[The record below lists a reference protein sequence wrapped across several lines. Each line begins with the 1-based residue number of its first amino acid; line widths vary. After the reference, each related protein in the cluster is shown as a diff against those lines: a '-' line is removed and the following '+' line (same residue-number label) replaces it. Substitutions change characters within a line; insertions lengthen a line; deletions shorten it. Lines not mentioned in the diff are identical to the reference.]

1 VPSAAVAIPQDELV
15 LGRYRPVQPLGSGGS
30 GSVWLARDELEG
42 DDVTL
47 KIVAREGKAAA
58 RAERE
63 HEAAS
68 RLDHERCL
76 KARDFG
82 TDAEHS
88 YIAYEYVP
96 GETFR
101 HALRAGR
108 LNDGT
113 TVEAG
118 AQILDGLAHAHEL
131 GIVHRDIKPSNVL
144 LADDDE
150 GVSVRLLDFGLALF
164 DEADTLTAAGD
175 VPGTLAYISPERL
188 KGQTAGPEADV
199 WAVGVLLWEALAGFH
214 PYWTSSMLETAKRI
228 QETPP
233 SLGTARPDLPAPLI
247 ELVDRAMCRDAR
259 KRPSATRMAA
269 ALRSAWRSRER
280 RRRPPKRSRT
290 RRTAPQLPYGRIAA
304 ISLAAIAAGWTAATL
319 PFYPADSA
327 WVIAAAAAG
336 LTLLRERAGLAFV
349 LAVPVLPLGNV
360 SMGLSLAYAAL
371 ALVFLALMW
380 GEPRGGL
387 LVAVAP
393 LLSPV
398 AAVGLLPLALLK
410 VQNPLRRAAAAAVGV
425 LTVVAVAGLGDG
437 DLPFAP
443 VGAPTTLR
451 LGETESPRQAATIV
465 AHALTARPAVLAEIA
480 ILAAAAVALPYV
492 FRAGYVALGGYAAGL
507 IAASLVPAAGLS
519 PVPAVLAASHGAGA
533 LAGALYQREAE
544 IPPGQALRALRDRFS
559 GDPFAG
565 DSLVP
570 APSRAPIE

>member
-1 VPSAAVAIPQDELV
+1 MPSAAAAIPQDALV

-42 DDVTL
+42 DEVTL

-108 LNDGT
+108 LNDGR

-118 AQILDGLAHAHEL
+118 AQILEGLAHAHEL

-144 LADDDE
+144 LADDEDA
-150 GVSVRLLDFGLALF
+150 VSVRLLDFGLALF

-188 KGQTAGPEADV
+188 KGQQAGPEADV

-247 ELVDRAMCRDAR
+247 ELVDRAMCRDSR

-280 RRRPPKRSRT
+280 RRRPPKRT
-290 RRTAPQLPYGRIAA
+290 RRPTPQLPAGRVAA
-304 ISLAAIAAGWTAATL
+304 VSLAALAAGWTAATL
-319 PFYPADSA
+319 PFFPAGSA
-327 WVIAAAAAG
+327 WIVAAVAAG

-360 SMGLSLAYAAL
+360 SMGLALAYSAL
-371 ALVFLALMW
+371 ALAVLVLMW

-387 LVAVAP
+387 LIAVAP
-393 LLSPV
+393 LLSPL
-398 AAVGLLPLALLK
+398 AAVALLPIALLR
-410 VQNPLRRAAAAAVGV
+410 VRNPVRRAAAAAVGV

-443 VGAPTTLR
+443 AGAPTTLR
-451 LGETESPRQAATIV
+451 LDETESPRQAATVV
-465 AHALTARPAVLAEIA
+465 AHALTARPAILAEA
-480 ILAAAAVALPYV
+480 SILAAAAVALPYAL
-492 FRAGYVALGGYAAGL
+492 RRGYWALAGYGAGL
-507 IAASLVPAAGLS
+507 IALSLLPAAGLA
-519 PVPAVLAASHGAGA
+519 PVPAVLAASLGTAV
-533 LAGALYQREAE
+533 LAGAVYLREAQ
-544 IPPGQALRALRDRFS
+544 IPPGQALALLRERFT
-559 GDPFAG
+559 GDGLADG
-565 DSLVP
+565 LVP

>member
-1 VPSAAVAIPQDELV
+1 VSSAAVAIPQDELV

-30 GSVWLARDELEG
+30 GTVWLARDELDGGE
-42 DDVTL
+42 VTL

-63 HEAAS
+63 AEAAA

-118 AQILDGLAHAHEL
+118 AQILEGLAHAHEL
-131 GIVHRDIKPSNVL
+131 GIVHRDVKPSNVL
-144 LADDDE
+144 LADHE
-150 GVSVRLLDFGLALF
+150 EAVSVRLLDFGLALF

-228 QETPP
+228 QEQPP

-247 ELVDRAMCRDAR
+247 EVVDRAMCRDAR
-259 KRPSATRMAA
+259 KRPTATRMAG

-280 RRRPPKRSRT
+280 RRRPPRRT
-290 RRTAPQLPYGRIAA
+290 RQTTRTIPTGRIAA
-304 ISLAAIAAGWTAATL
+304 VSLAALVAGWTASTI
-319 PFYPADSA
+319 PFFPEGSA
-327 WVIAAAAAG
+327 WILAAVATV
-336 LTLLRERAGLAFV
+336 LTVLRERAGLAFV

-360 SMGLSLAYAAL
+360 STGLAL
-371 ALVFLALMW
+371 A
-380 GEPRGGL
+380 
-387 LVAVAP
+387 
-393 LLSPV
+393 
-398 AAVGLLPLALLK
+398 
-410 VQNPLRRAAAAAVGV
+410 
-425 LTVVAVAGLGDG
+425 
-437 DLPFAP
+437 
-443 VGAPTTLR
+443 
-451 LGETESPRQAATIV
+451 
-465 AHALTARPAVLAEIA
+465 
-480 ILAAAAVALPYV
+480 
-492 FRAGYVALGGYAAGL
+492 
-507 IAASLVPAAGLS
+507 
-519 PVPAVLAASHGAGA
+519 
-533 LAGALYQREAE
+533 
-544 IPPGQALRALRDRFS
+544 
-559 GDPFAG
+559 
-565 DSLVP
+565 
-570 APSRAPIE
+570 

>member
-1 VPSAAVAIPQDELV
+1 VPSAAAAIPQDELV

-30 GSVWLARDELEG
+30 GTVWLARDELAG

-118 AQILDGLAHAHEL
+118 AQILEGLAHAHEL
-131 GIVHRDIKPSNVL
+131 GIVHRDVKPSNVL
-144 LADDDE
+144 LADDEDA
-150 GVSVRLLDFGLALF
+150 VSVRLLDFGLALF

-188 KGQTAGPEADV
+188 KGHTAGPEADV

-259 KRPSATRMAA
+259 KRPTATRMAA

-280 RRRPPKRSRT
+280 RRRPPKRT
-290 RRTAPQLPYGRIAA
+290 RMRRPSPQIPAGRIAVVT
-304 ISLAAIAAGWTAATL
+304 LAALAAGWTAATL
-319 PFYPADSA
+319 PFYPEGSA
-327 WVIAAAAAG
+327 WIVAAMAAV
-336 LTLLRERAGLAFV
+336 LTTLRERAGLAFV

-360 SMGLSLAYAAL
+360 STGLALAYAAL
-371 ALVFLALMW
+371 ALAVLVVMW

-387 LVAVAP
+387 LIAVAP
-393 LLSPV
+393 LLSPL
-398 AAVGLLPLALLK
+398 AALAVLPIALLK
-410 VQNPLRRAAAAAVGV
+410 VRNPVRRAAAAAVGV

-437 DLPFAP
+437 DLPFANA
-443 VGAPTTLR
+443 GAPTTLP
-451 LGETESPRQAATIV
+451 LGETGSPRHAATVV
-465 AHALTARPAVLAEIA
+465 AHALTARPAILAEA
-480 ILAAAAVALPYV
+480 ALLAAAAVALPYAL
-492 FRAGYVALGGYAAGL
+492 RRGYVALAGYGAAL
-507 IAASLVPAAGLS
+507 IAVSLLPAAGLA
-519 PVPAVLAASHGAGA
+519 PVPAILAACLGTGA
-533 LAGALYQREAE
+533 LAGAVYLRESQ
-544 IPPGQALRALRDRFS
+544 IPPGQLVATLRERLS

-565 DSLVP
+565 DGLVP
-570 APSRAPIE
+570 APSRAPLE

>member
-1 VPSAAVAIPQDELV
+1 MTRPVSSAAAAIPQDELV

-42 DDVTL
+42 DEVTL

-63 HEAAS
+63 HEAAE

-108 LNDGT
+108 LNDGA

-118 AQILDGLAHAHEL
+118 AQILEGLAHAHEL

-144 LADDDE
+144 LADDED

-228 QETPP
+228 QEQPP
-233 SLGTARPDLPAPLI
+233 SLGTARPDLPAAA
-247 ELVDRAMCRDAR
+247 DRA
-259 KRPSATRMAA
+259 
-269 ALRSAWRSRER
+269 
-280 RRRPPKRSRT
+280 RRPRHVP
-290 RRTAPQLPYGRIAA
+290 RRAQAPHGDPDGGRAPQRLAEPRAPRRPTEAQPRLTTRTIPAGRIAA
-304 ISLAAIAAGWTAATL
+304 VSLAAFAPAGPPRRCRSSRPARPGSLAA
-319 PFYPADSA
+319 
-327 WVIAAAAAG
+327 VAAG

-349 LAVPVLPLGNV
+349 LAVPVLPLGQRV
-360 SMGLSLAYAAL
+360 DGARARL
-371 ALVFLALMW
+371 
-380 GEPRGGL
+380 RGASRSSW
-387 LVAVAP
+387 LVADVGR
-393 LLSPV
+393 
-398 AAVGLLPLALLK
+398 AARRPAL
-410 VQNPLRRAAAAAVGV
+410 RGRAAARRRSQPSACCRDRALNVGTRSAARPPRPSASSPSSPSPASAAATCRSRRAGAVTPRPRRDREPAGRAA
-425 LTVVAVAGLGDG
+425 TVVA
-437 DLPFAP
+437 
-443 VGAPTTLR
+443 TR
-451 LGETESPRQAATIV
+451 
-465 AHALTARPAVLAEIA
+465 
-480 ILAAAAVALPYV
+480 
-492 FRAGYVALGGYAAGL
+492 
-507 IAASLVPAAGLS
+507 
-519 PVPAVLAASHGAGA
+519 
-533 LAGALYQREAE
+533 
-544 IPPGQALRALRDRFS
+544 
-559 GDPFAG
+559 
-565 DSLVP
+565 
-570 APSRAPIE
+570 

>member
-1 VPSAAVAIPQDELV
+1 MPSAAVAIPQDELV

-42 DDVTL
+42 DEVTL

-108 LNDGT
+108 LNDGR

-118 AQILDGLAHAHEL
+118 AQILEGLAHAHEL

-144 LADDDE
+144 LADDE
-150 GVSVRLLDFGLALF
+150 QSVSVRLLDFGLALF

-188 KGQTAGPEADV
+188 KGQQAGPEADV

-290 RRTAPQLPYGRIAA
+290 RRTAPQIPAGRIAA
-304 ISLAAIAAGWTAATL
+304 VSLAALAAGWTASTL
-319 PFYPADSA
+319 PFFPTGSA
-327 WVIAAAAAG
+327 WIVAAVAAA

-360 SMGLSLAYAAL
+360 SMGLALAYSAL
-371 ALVFLALMW
+371 ALILLVLMW

-387 LVAVAP
+387 LVAVTPLLAP
-393 LLSPV
+393 L
-398 AAVGLLPLALLK
+398 AAVALLPIALLR
-410 VQNPLRRAAAAAVGV
+410 VRNPLRRAAAAAVGV

-437 DLPFAP
+437 NLPFAT
-443 VGAPTTLR
+443 VQAPTTLR
-451 LGETESPRQAATIV
+451 LDETESPRQAATVV
-465 AHALTARPAVLAEIA
+465 AHALTARPAILAEAA
-480 ILAAAAVALPYV
+480 ILAAAAVALPYAL
-492 FRAGYVALGGYAAGL
+492 RRGYWALAGYGAAL
-507 IAASLVPAAGLS
+507 IALSLLPAAGLA
-519 PVPAVLAASHGAGA
+519 PAPALLAACLGTAA
-533 LAGALYQREAE
+533 LAGAVYLREAQ
-544 IPPGQALRALRDRFS
+544 IPPGQLLAMLRERFT
-559 GDPFAG
+559 GDGLG
-565 DSLVP
+565 DGLVP